1 MKEINYVEYKHSYA
15 HALSGKTD
23 AGKLVMTAIRFAACQ
38 KKDARFVYNL
48 VSKYVFKNPEVV
60 YTDKEIE
67 FQSEI
72 KDICLA
78 QNNPVG
84 AYYRCK
90 NAVKVAKE
98 IIVLVDDTGR
108 LVE

>member
-15 HALSGKTD
+15 HALAGKTD
-23 AGKLVMTAIRFAACQ
+23 AGKSVMTAIRLAACQ

-48 VSKYVFKNPEVV
+48 VSKYVFKNPDVV

-72 KDICLA
+72 KNICLVE
-78 QNNPVG
+78 NNPIG

-90 NAVKVAKE
+90 NAVDVAKE
-98 IIVLVDDTGR
+98 IIVLVDDSGR
-108 LVE
+108 LVD